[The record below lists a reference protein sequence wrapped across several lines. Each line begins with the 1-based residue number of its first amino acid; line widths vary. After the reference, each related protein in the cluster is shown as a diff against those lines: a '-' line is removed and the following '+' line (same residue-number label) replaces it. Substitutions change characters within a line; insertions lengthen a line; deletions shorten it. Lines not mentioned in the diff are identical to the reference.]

1 MSYNDDGSYFINI
14 WSRRTSPLVHKHTTH
29 IFSSHPSTTSYL
41 IEIIIPDIYMLELA
55 GKMQPSLK
63 NWQFEKVQSFKS
75 FERRDDT
82 GIGVQGMDGTYI
94 VMIGLNSIDKGF

>member
-1 MSYNDDGSYFINI
+1 
-14 WSRRTSPLVHKHTTH
+14 
-29 IFSSHPSTTSYL
+29 
-41 IEIIIPDIYMLELA
+41 MLELA

-82 GIGVQGMDGTYI
+82 GIGVQGMDWTYI